1 MVGLECGLV
10 EPVLWYRRLLE
21 WIRAEEEEKEEEEGG
36 TVLEDTAPSI
46 K

>member
-21 WIRAEEEEKEEEEGG
+21 WIRAEEEVQEEEEG

>member
-21 WIRAEEEEKEEEEGG
+21 WIRAEEEEEEEEEG

-46 K
+46 Q